1 MTALLVFGTFLVL
14 AFLSVPILASIAL
27 AGIAGIVALG
37 FADRLDLLAQQLLD
51 GINSPALLA
60 VPFFILAGNLL
71 NALEL
76 TERIFGFASNLVGH
90 LRAGLA
96 QVNILA
102 SLLFSGISGA
112 AVADCAA
119 LGTIEIKAMR
129 ERGYPVDFAAAL
141 TAASSIIGP
150 IFPPSIPLLIYA
162 YVASASVGRLFL
174 AGIVPALLLVAAL
187 MIYVDIVARFR
198 DFPREP
204 RATMKVVLA
213 SAVDGLLALLAPLI
227 ILGAMLTGVTTAS
240 EAGVIACVY
249 ALALGAW
256 YRTITLR
263 RVVLALRETAW
274 LSTIVLVMIGF
285 STAIA
290 WIMAFDQV
298 PQTLADMV
306 LARID
311 TDWQFIL
318 IYIGFFILLGCVF
331 DSLSAMIILMPIVLP
346 IIDSFGI
353 DRVHFGIVTV
363 LTLMVGILTPP
374 LGIALYVMMDIAKL
388 PFETIA
394 RATLPFLLPI
404 VLVILLVAFVPQIAL
419 FLPDLIMG
427 PELAPP
433 AR

>member
-1 MTALLVFGTFLVL
+1 MSALIVFGTFLVL
-14 AFLSVPILASIAL
+14 AFLSVPVLASIAV
-27 AGIAGIVALG
+27 AGTVGIAILG

-76 TERIFGFASNLVGH
+76 TERIFRFATNLVGH
-90 LRAGLA
+90 IRGGLA

-119 LGTIEIKAMR
+119 LGTIEVDAMR
-129 ERGYPVDFAAAL
+129 KRGYPPEFAAAL
-141 TAASSIIGP
+141 TASSSIVGP

-174 AGIVPALLLVAAL
+174 AGIVPALLLVATL
-187 MIYVDIVARFR
+187 MVFVRVVAGRR
-198 DFPREP
+198 KFPREP
-204 RATMKVVLA
+204 RASRGEVLS
-213 SAVDGLLALLAPLI
+213 SAVDGLLTLLAPLI
-227 ILGAMLTGVTTAS
+227 ILGAMLTGFTTAS

-249 ALALGAW
+249 ALGLGLW
-256 YRTITLR
+256 YRTLTFAR
-263 RVVLALRETAW
+263 FVGALRDTAY
-274 LSTIVLVMIGF
+274 LSAIVLLMIGF

-298 PQTLADMV
+298 PQALADLV
-306 LARID
+306 LTRVDA
-311 TDWQFIL
+311 DWQFVL
-318 IYIGFFILLGCVF
+318 IYIAFFIVLGCVF

-346 IIDSFGI
+346 IIDGFGI
-353 DRVHFGIVTV
+353 DRVHFGVVTV

-374 LGIALYVMMDIAKL
+374 LGIALYVMMDVAKL

-404 VLVILLVAFVPQIAL
+404 VLVILVIAFVPQISL
-419 FLPDLIMG
+419 FLPDLLMG
-427 PELAPP
+427 PE
-433 AR
+433 